1 MGNRWS
7 ENNRITNGYKFAER
21 KEGGNL
27 GWVPSVGQSIDF
39 FVGKTNDKNKDGGIT
54 AYIQTSKTY
63 NIPLNLPDICEIRQ
77 EGDKEIDQHAIIESA
92 IECLLSQTDFLDEL
106 EILCVDDSNLV
117 GANSGQCWGDE
128 PVRYLSHAL
137 KDKGYLVAEHPTY
150 PKIGGRNRYQT
161 HGVLIFR
168 KKGHTKFNYESKSTT
183 PYFWSKF
190 YSAPADR

>member
-7 ENNRITNGYKFAER
+7 ENNRLTNGPKFAEP
-21 KEGGNL
+21 KEGGGL

-39 FVGKTNDKNKDGGIT
+39 FVGKTEGENKDGGIT

-63 NIPLNLPDICEIRQ
+63 KIPLNLPGICEILY
-77 EGDKEIDQHAIIESA
+77 EGNKEIDQHAIIESA
-92 IECLLSQTDFLDEL
+92 IESLLSQTDFLYEL
-106 EILCVDDSNLV
+106 EKLCADDSDLI
-117 GANSGQCWGDE
+117 GANCGQRWGDE

-137 KDKGYLVAEHPTY
+137 KDKGYFVAEHPTY

-161 HGVLIFR
+161 HGVLIF
-168 KKGHTKFNYESKSTT
+168 KKKKHTKFNHESNSTT

-190 YSAPADR
+190 YFAPADR